1 MKKLKTFLIAIFII
15 ICIIIVNRILFYKH
29 IDAIYT
35 VEPKISQY
43 KEAILQR
50 INNPT
55 TVTNQIQFKN
65 ELSLDNKKYFIIAF
79 DNREGYS
86 ELTKGTNGKYKMG
99 ESCYSDNSL
108 FNCIIK
114 ETNKGKYIILFCK
127 NKIDI
132 QYAIVQ
138 LDGHKYKIDVP
149 QSEYVIAYCKV
160 SNSTQVGIID
170 INDIKFY
177 NKNEKDITQ
186 DAIYNFTLQ

>member
-1 MKKLKTFLIAIFII
+1 M
-15 ICIIIVNRILFYKH
+15 
-29 IDAIYT
+29 
-35 VEPKISQY
+35 
-43 KEAILQR
+43 
-50 INNPT
+50 
-55 TVTNQIQFKN
+55 
-65 ELSLDNKKYFIIAF
+65 
-79 DNREGYS
+79 
-86 ELTKGTNGKYKMG
+86 
-99 ESCYSDNSL
+99 YSDNSL